1 LSAISKLIHVICK
14 LQLIIMGSLYRSRHM
29 TYCQI
34 LVPPEAAYTCVA
46 ALGEI
51 GQVQF
56 KDVRQLCCF
65 FAICFLW
72 NTDVQLW
79 QTKCL

>member
-1 LSAISKLIHVICK
+1 
-14 LQLIIMGSLYRSRHM
+14 MGALYRSRHM
-29 TYCQI
+29 TYCQM

-56 KDVRQLCCF
+56 KDVMQSCWFSL
-65 FAICFLW
+65 L
-72 NTDVQLW
+72 
-79 QTKCL
+79 